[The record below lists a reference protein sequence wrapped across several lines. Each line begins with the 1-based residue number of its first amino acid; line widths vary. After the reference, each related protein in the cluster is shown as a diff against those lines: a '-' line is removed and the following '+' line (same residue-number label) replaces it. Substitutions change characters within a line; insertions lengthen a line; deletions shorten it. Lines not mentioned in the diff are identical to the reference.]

1 VKIASPSLFLKSFL
15 ILITS
20 NPPDAIIIVEVT
32 VQGVQIK
39 FTCAHFSIIW
49 GWNEE
54 KCGTKKVRII

>member
-1 VKIASPSLFLKSFL
+1 VNIASPPFFLKSFL
-15 ILITS
+15 IPITGNS
-20 NPPDAIIIVEVT
+20 PDAIIIVEVT

-39 FTCAHFSIIW
+39 FACAHFSIIL